1 MNEPRPF
8 PSPIHA
14 ALLTVM
20 GLFLS
25 GAVATAISDWMSPTA
40 ALGFGTAV
48 GLGVTGALGAASIPP
63 PHGPRVGLRGFAL
76 RNLLPILLL
85 VPTAFLASEV
95 DNVMKA
101 LLPAP
106 DAAQVVQDVLDK
118 VPTNTEL
125 ALIETSVVA
134 VGIVPLVE
142 EWFFRGVL
150 QQGLVGTV
158 GPRLGIALTALLFA
172 FGHGLGESPQSFA
185 ASFAQMSVVG
195 LVLGYL
201 RHATGSILPS
211 TLLHAAI
218 NGLGVV
224 SLAMPS
230 ALAIPGYDA
239 PGPHTPLALLVPSF
253 LAVSLGLWLL
263 ARERPEPV
271 PPVPLASGHIDD

>member
-1 MNEPRPF
+1 MSEPRPF
-8 PSPIHA
+8 PSPVQA
-14 ALLTVM
+14 SLLTVM

-25 GAVATAISDWMSPTA
+25 GAVATAVANWMSPTA
-40 ALGFGTAV
+40 ALGFGTAI

-63 PHGPRVGLRGFAL
+63 PHGPRVGLRGFAW

-125 ALIETSVVA
+125 SLLETSVVA
-134 VGIVPLVE
+134 VGLVPLVE

-150 QQGLVGTV
+150 QQGLVANL
-158 GPRLGIALTALLFA
+158 GPRFGILLTALLFA

-185 ASFAQMSVVG
+185 ASLAQMSVLG

-201 RHATGSILPS
+201 RYATGSILPS

-224 SLAMPS
+224 SLAMP
-230 ALAIPGYDA
+230 AAIAIPGYDA
-239 PGPHTPLALLVPSF
+239 PGAHTPLALLVPSL